1 MPTPD
6 ERKKWREAFEWT
18 GPKLLRLR
26 LETRRNEFPADYTR
40 EAEQWLREKDA
51 EAIAVEQKR
60 FRKILVWAITA
71 GVMGILA
78 TIASWIAAWPV
89 IKEWI
94 R

>member
-6 ERKKWREAFEWT
+6 ERKKWREAFELN

-26 LETRRNEFPADYTR
+26 LETRRNEFGADYTR
-40 EAEQWLREKDA
+40 EAEAWLREKDA
-51 EAIAVEQKR
+51 EATAIEQRR
-60 FRKILVWAITA
+60 FRKVLAWAITA

>member
-1 MPTPD
+1 MA
-6 ERKKWREAFEWT
+6 RSIR
-18 GPKLLRLR
+18 
-26 LETRRNEFPADYTR
+26 
-40 EAEQWLREKDA
+40 WLREKDA
-51 EAIAVEQKR
+51 EATAIEQRR
-60 FRKILVWAITA
+60 FRKVLAWAITA